1 MKLNQFIIALLSFL
15 SLSLNAQDKIFEKI
29 ENRTWFDETGFAGVT
44 VVFIKS
50 GSGQIQAIRQ
60 INGSGV
66 PVIAT
71 EVYNV
76 EIRRDT
82 VYLLSNINEQAK
94 EMTDTVFYT
103 YNEQQ
108 GLSANGKQLRIL
120 FEVPYIYVCTEE
132 RKIMDTRLNVN
143 ALTKTAFYKNEV
155 YINDKVYKI
164 NRED

>member
-1 MKLNQFIIALLSFL
+1 MTI
-15 SLSLNAQDKIFEKI
+15 
-29 ENRTWFDETGFAGVT
+29 
-44 VVFIKS
+44 VFIKS
-50 GSGQIQAIRQ
+50 ESGQIQAIRQ

-82 VYLLSNINEQAK
+82 VCLLCNINEQAK
-94 EMTDTVFYT
+94 EMTDNIFYT
-103 YNEQQ
+103 YNDQQ
-108 GLSANGKQLRIL
+108 GLSGNGKQLRIL
-120 FEVPYIYVCTEE
+120 FEEPYVYVCTEE

-143 ALTKTAFYKNEV
+143 ALTKTAFEKNEV